1 MSPEEYY
8 EKCEKD
14 LKEKHREEMEGLK
27 EKYEKIIE
35 DMKNIG
41 SSEKKKHKGMTIE
54 KETFV
59 EDNEKRYDWE
69 TKVDKKESDD

>member
-1 MSPEEYY
+1 M
-8 EKCEKD
+8 D
-14 LKEKHREEMEGLK
+14 GLK

-54 KETFV
+54 KETFDDN
-59 EDNEKRYDWE
+59 EDNEKQYDWE